1 MGKADLRYTISIA
14 GDAAQRY
21 FDLWTSDIAN
31 QTKELSDLIQ
41 KELGGPPIT
50 KQLVVQTTTDEK
62 GVVKLKSE
70 IKEVGR
76 ITDQWNQ
83 SLANANKLQ
92 AGSVTKL
99 RQQVN
104 EAKQARDAIA
114 KIGVSAEGLQKKIN
128 SINPA
133 WAEANNRVKELGRQL
148 EIASASGF
156 WQRLKAEFNLG
167 PIVNAGKALNELVNT
182 FQSLSIVIGQVTAPI
197 SALSNA
203 LNDIQQ
209 IDLLFKGIGG
219 GPADVSKIFS
229 ESSRIALQYGVNLK
243 TVRGLYS
250 VDPCYPCKRG
260 TLDNVSEITAALSSR
275 FATFGLSADKSK
287 RVMNGVI
294 QAFGKGKLMAEELTQ
309 QISEADPAFKTD
321 LANALK
327 ISVAELGE
335 FVKAGGVTSEVLLK
349 TLPLLAKNSSYF
361 KTWVRQRGLQLLHW
375 VAVKQLLNRLRT
387 NCNR

>member
-167 PIVNAGKALNELVNT
+167 LSLMLV
-182 FQSLSIVIGQVTAPI
+182 
-197 SALSNA
+197 
-203 LNDIQQ
+203 
-209 IDLLFKGIGG
+209 
-219 GPADVSKIFS
+219 
-229 ESSRIALQYGVNLK
+229 
-243 TVRGLYS
+243 
-250 VDPCYPCKRG
+250 KR
-260 TLDNVSEITAALSSR
+260 
-275 FATFGLSADKSK
+275 
-287 RVMNGVI
+287 
-294 QAFGKGKLMAEELTQ
+294 
-309 QISEADPAFKTD
+309 
-321 LANALK
+321 
-327 ISVAELGE
+327 
-335 FVKAGGVTSEVLLK
+335 
-349 TLPLLAKNSSYF
+349 
-361 KTWVRQRGLQLLHW
+361 
-375 VAVKQLLNRLRT
+375 
-387 NCNR
+387 